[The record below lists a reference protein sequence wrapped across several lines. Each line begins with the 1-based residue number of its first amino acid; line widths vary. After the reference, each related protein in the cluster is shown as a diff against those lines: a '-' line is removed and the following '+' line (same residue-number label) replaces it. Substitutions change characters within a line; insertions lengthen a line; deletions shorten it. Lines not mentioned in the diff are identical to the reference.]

1 MKVQGS
7 QPGEEN
13 FLFPVSNGMLTAK
26 HRKQMGSANWLFLW
40 FIDRTTIEK
49 AGVGLV
55 HGGTPIKLDL
65 PAKAL
70 GLSTKTIL
78 RHLRRLERKKYI
90 GVEEAAEGYVVT
102 VLNSKKWLWRR
113 DRTVPD
119 RDKVVPDADR
129 SVPTRDKT
137 VPKIS
142 ATSTPLTGSEG
153 DIHRTVHKDIHSDS
167 PPTKNRQADHRFSK
181 IVDHYF
187 TKTKEKT
194 GINAQWDRAD
204 GDVLNRVLKNQP
216 DTPAET
222 INRWLNNAFDSSDPY
237 APLRRGFRFTEF
249 AKQYHKYT
257 KGPLLK
263 TNTTSRTQQPL
274 SQQYSELE
282 HRRTGQGVN

>member
-7 QPGEEN
+7 QPGEVN
-13 FLFPVSNGMLTAK
+13 HLIPVSNGMLTAK

-40 FIDRTTIEK
+40 FVDHTTIEK

-137 VPKIS
+137 VPKIG
-142 ATSTPLTGSEG
+142 ATSTPSTGSEG
-153 DIHRTVHKDIHSDS
+153 DIHRTVHKDIHKDS
-167 PPTKNRQADHRFSK
+167 QPAKKRQADQRFSK
-181 IVDHYF
+181 IVEHYF
-187 TKTKEKT
+187 LRTKQNTEA
-194 GINAQWDRAD
+194 NAQWDGPD
-204 GDVLNRVLKNQP
+204 GDTLNRLLKNQP

-222 INRWLNNAFDSSDPY
+222 INRWLDNAFDSTDPY
-237 APLRRGFRFTEF
+237 APLKRGFRFTEF
-249 AKQYHKYT
+249 GKQYLKYT
-257 KGPLLK
+257 KGPLRK
-263 TNTTSRTQQPL
+263 GEVASRNQKPRG
-274 SQQYSELE
+274 QQYSELE
-282 HRRTGQGVN
+282 RRRAGRVN